1 MSFTVAFESAMFPSV
16 VLFCT
21 ATFELVQM
29 KWHLFLS
36 PGTPSSNR
44 FPESLTLNLSNNSGS
59 LTGRLSSLS
68 VHSSEGGGDRETEG
82 SDTEEGSSDW
92 DSWDEEEEVGQQ

>member
-1 MSFTVAFESAMFPSV
+1 MAAHIKP
-16 VLFCT
+16 C
-21 ATFELVQM
+21 
-29 KWHLFLS
+29 LFLS
-36 PGTPSSNR
+36 PGTPSNNR

-68 VHSSEGGGDRETEG
+68 IHSSEGGGDRETEG

-92 DSWDEEEEVGQQ
+92 DSWDEEEEVGQGLRSFCKKF